1 MDDSSVGRVRFG
13 NFELDRRSGEL
24 LKGGSRLRLQEAPL
38 RVLEALIDRRGE
50 IVRREELKRKLWPA
64 DTFVDFDNGLNT
76 AVNRLR
82 SSLGDNAERPKFIET
97 VGRRGYRFIA
107 RLDVETALLRATAV
121 STSGIEARLAVLPF
135 RALKSDPDTDFLA
148 FGLADAVASS
158 LSGLESLSIRS
169 PIACARYGADS
180 PDVAAMA
187 AALDI
192 TLLLAGSILRVEDR
206 VRVSTQLVEV
216 PSGTLLWTTTSDAA
230 LADLFKV
237 TETLVRRIVE
247 SLRVPLTVRD
257 TRQLDRDVSG
267 SGEAFQV
274 YLRANGLGRYPKTW
288 PQARD
293 LYLESVRLDPH
304 YAPAWARLGCVYR
317 MMAKYAAT
325 HDPQMQ
331 QRAEESFRRALAINP
346 ELSLAHHLYA
356 QREMETGRTLEAFV
370 RLLDRARERRADPQ
384 LFVALVQASRYVGLL
399 DASRAAHERAKTL
412 DPMVKTSVAYTSLFS
427 GDYAK
432 AAAEAH
438 ENDDPLEGFLFAM
451 MGRTAE
457 ASEAFKSLRQA
468 YGDNETW
475 TIYID
480 IATAFLGGDRDAL
493 IAQTDVALSTPFADP
508 EGVFQICLLLA
519 MSREPSRALIAL
531 KRPSMRGSPV
541 WPHSRAIRPCT
552 RFGDSPNSS
561 PYAKPSSVSISKPS
575 RPSRTQAASHC
586 SPDAP

>member
-1 MDDSSVGRVRFG
+1 
-13 NFELDRRSGEL
+13 
-24 LKGGSRLRLQEAPL
+24 
-38 RVLEALIDRRGE
+38 
-50 IVRREELKRKLWPA
+50 
-64 DTFVDFDNGLNT
+64 
-76 AVNRLR
+76 
-82 SSLGDNAERPKFIET
+82 
-97 VGRRGYRFIA
+97 
-107 RLDVETALLRATAV
+107 
-121 STSGIEARLAVLPF
+121 
-135 RALKSDPDTDFLA
+135 
-148 FGLADAVASS
+148 
-158 LSGLESLSIRS
+158 
-169 PIACARYGADS
+169 
-180 PDVAAMA
+180 
-187 AALDI
+187 
-192 TLLLAGSILRVEDR
+192 
-206 VRVSTQLVEV
+206 
-216 PSGTLLWTTTSDAA
+216 
-230 LADLFKV
+230 
-237 TETLVRRIVE
+237 
-247 SLRVPLTVRD
+247 
-257 TRQLDRDVSG
+257 
-267 SGEAFQV
+267 
-274 YLRANGLGRYPKTW
+274 
-288 PQARD
+288 
-293 LYLESVRLDPH
+293 
-304 YAPAWARLGCVYR
+304 

-356 QREMETGRTLEAFV
+356 QLEMETGRTLEAFV

-531 KRPSMRGSPV
+531 KRTVDAGFSCLAALESHPTLHSLRGFPEFESLRKTIERK
-541 WPHSRAIRPCT
+541 HQ
-552 RFGDSPNSS
+552 
-561 PYAKPSSVSISKPS
+561 
-575 RPSRTQAASHC
+575 QAVEAF
-586 SPDAP
+586 ANAGGIALFT